1 MAEPTQVTQE
11 ITALPA
17 SPTEG
22 SGFRTR
28 CMAFFAGL
36 IQMATQLEIWR
47 WQVNTVAAEVNVA
60 ASTASEGIATVTDAA
75 TTATGAADTAT
86 AAAATATAKADEAA
100 ASAVL
105 AGEAQAGSEA
115 ARDVTFAAR
124 DEAVDAAQQALA
136 GGIPVGIGTAAGDLV
151 YYPEAG
157 APQRLGIG
165 SEGKV
170 LRVVGGLPVWDDAPA
185 GSSEPTHITNAGFGV
200 WSNGTLESAYSSINV
215 VENGEFETD
224 TSGWVGVNSV
234 LTRDTSTY
242 NSGEACLK
250 ITNTTASAG
259 SASYPLVGLSIG
271 HVYKVAVSRKN
282 GTGIAGSMCIG
293 TTASSFDVVNTY
305 QGVTTSFSQSVAV
318 FEATATT
325 LYLNCFVNSSTIGQY
340 SYIDSISVYDM
351 GPNLVSN
358 GTFNNDTT
366 GWSGHNGATISAVS
380 GGINGNCGQLSQ
392 VLSGA
397 VYQQIS
403 WLTEGKLYRISA
415 WLKNGSCNP
424 ALGVG
429 TSAGVDNTIIGFNTG
444 SWSSLSSWTFFSGI
458 FEAPSVPIYINL
470 MGSTASQTALF
481 DSITITEVTVGCV
494 DYNTKALDLWNKD
507 LTSKCWREAN
517 NVHAGSY
524 YALRVYGGK
533 VYWSDGQRVATP
545 EFCRRYAGAGPVVI
559 GVWVHSSV
567 ANKARI
573 GIIDSAGESW
583 SEYHPGDGLYHYLQ
597 VTRTPAAG
605 ITSFQA
611 VADSGTD
618 AEAVFSQPQ
627 LQRGNLLDEGSFVG
641 RTGEIIRFPSIQSTK
656 YTWAGKTAQAFTA
669 HSIAVDSNCR
679 LPRGIKSVIIT
690 FVADDNGSAT
700 ATLSNRV
707 AIVNSTGPSG
717 EAVNGINNADYGVIV
732 NAGSSAYNF
741 ANGAIPV
748 NADGQIF
755 VGFSSSGTNT
765 MYFSL
770 KYGGVEI

>member
-1 MAEPTQVTQE
+1 MSIPSLTPLSTPPGRTADDFDDAMPQTLTEVDNMVDQLNEIVDAINPILPALDEVPTQS
-11 ITALPA
+11 A
-17 SPTEG
+17 
-22 SGFRTR
+22 
-28 CMAFFAGL
+28 
-36 IQMATQLEIWR
+36 
-47 WQVNTVAAEVNVA
+47 
-60 ASTASEGIATVTDAA
+60 TASQ
-75 TTATGAADTAT
+75 AADTAT
-86 AAAATATAKADEAA
+86 DAAAVSIAKAAEAA
-100 ASAVL
+100 ASSAL
-105 AGEAQAGSEA
+105 AGTAKTDAE
-115 ARDVTFAAR
+115 AAR
-124 DEAVDAAQQALA
+124 DEASSLRDEVAALASNASA
-136 GGIPVGIGTAAGDLV
+136 GGISAAIGTAAGDLV

-157 APQRLGIG
+157 VPQRLGVG
-165 SEGKV
+165 SEGQV
-170 LRVVGGLPVWDDAPA
+170 LRVVGGLPFWEDAPV
-185 GSSEPTHITNAGFGV
+185 SVSLEPTHITNAGFGV
-200 WSNGTLESAYSSINV
+200 WSNGTLESAYSSVDLLGGTGN
-215 VENGEFETD
+215 FETD
-224 TSGWVGVNSV
+224 EDVASWITGNSAAI
-234 LTRDTSTY
+234 TRDTENAKFGS
-242 NSGEACLK
+242 SCLK
-250 ITNTTASAG
+250 ITNNGATNG
-259 SASYPLVGLSIG
+259 YKSISINTVSG
-271 HVYKVAVSRKN
+271 HVYQVVAYAKR
-282 GTGIAGSMCIG
+282 GTCNIAYVWVG
-293 TTASSFDVVNTY
+293 TSVANYDIFQMSTASTGY
-305 QGVTTSFSQSVAV
+305 ERLECT
-318 FEATATT
+318 FEAT
-325 LYLNCFVNSSTIGQY
+325 SSTTYITCENY
-340 SYIDSISVYDM
+340 STSAGTAYYDSISVYDM
-351 GPNLVSN
+351 GPNLVTN
-358 GTFNNDTT
+358 GTFNSDTT
-366 GWSGHNGATISAVS
+366 GWTAGNGAVLASVS
-380 GGINGNCGQLSQ
+380 GGVSGNCLRITN
-392 VLSGA
+392 SGA
-397 VYQQIS
+397 TNGYATQVFS
-403 WLTEGKLYRISA
+403 GLTVGKLYKFSGSAKKGTANAIFYLSSLGAGIGYDEIS
-415 WLKNGSCNP
+415 GSSLYDASGSFSRFTCLFEAKSENLYV
-424 ALGVG
+424 ACINAAASGGVG
-429 TSAGVDNTIIGFNTG
+429 
-444 SWSSLSSWTFFSGI
+444 
-458 FEAPSVPIYINL
+458 YY
-470 MGSTASQTALF
+470 
-481 DSITITEVTVGCV
+481 DSITLTEVTVGCV

-507 LTSKCWREAN
+507 PTTKCWRETN
-517 NVHAGSY
+517 NVKSGAL

-641 RTGEIIRFPSIQSTK
+641 RTREIIRFPSIQSTK